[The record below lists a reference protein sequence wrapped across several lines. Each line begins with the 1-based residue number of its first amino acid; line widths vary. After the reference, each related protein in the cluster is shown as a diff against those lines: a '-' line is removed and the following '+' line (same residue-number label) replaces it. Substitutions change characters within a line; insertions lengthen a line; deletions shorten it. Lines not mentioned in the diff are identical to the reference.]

1 MGYKKEESKMDE
13 HELLDQVA
21 KSQII
26 TKGIQYGIFAQDK
39 ETLRK
44 AVEDLKGC
52 VVVMD
57 DIIADDIG
65 Q

>member
-1 MGYKKEESKMDE
+1 MDE

-26 TKGIQYGIFAQDK
+26 TKGIQYGIFAHDK

-44 AVEDLKGC
+44 AVEDL
-52 VVVMD
+52 
-57 DIIADDIG
+57 
-65 Q
+65 

>member
-1 MGYKKEESKMDE
+1 MDE

-26 TKGIQYGIFAQDK
+26 TKGIQYGVFAQDK

-52 VVVMD
+52 VLVMD
-57 DIIADDIG
+57 DIIEADIG